1 MLVSNR
7 PGKGLEKAWGLF
19 GETTKNSFVEVKNMP
34 VMSLRPT
41 AMHKLLTYKYSKHSA
56 ITGPGWAVSN
66 AMFRWYE
73 STNVSTLELLWNQET
88 CGCCFWDNI
97 VSERA
102 NNPVQNL
109 FCCTQTVIGSSKID
123 HPGLFSDV
131 TSGIYCWC
139 FWSSESSSFH
149 TFCVMLSEFIPD
161 VNIAPRSATKC
172 ARVRNAI
179 MIE

>member
-1 MLVSNR
+1 
-7 PGKGLEKAWGLF
+7 
-19 GETTKNSFVEVKNMP
+19 
-34 VMSLRPT
+34 MSLRPT
-41 AMHKLLTYKYSKHSA
+41 AMHKLLTYKYSKHSI
-56 ITGPGWAVSN
+56 ITGRGWAVSN
-66 AMFRWYE
+66 AMFRWNE
-73 STNVSTLELLWNQET
+73 STNVSTLDLLWNQET

-131 TSGIYCWC
+131 ISGIYCWC